1 MMMYHTDFQQK
12 SNDRRQY
19 RTHRLAATVI
29 DKNSGTGEMWRT
41 DWFPLN
47 SHFLKHSFKWLME
60 GMLYHLDLWL
70 LHSDRR
76 ACSWLV
82 HQKRSVQIESF
93 IDFLPFSLEMSFLW
107 IAVGWWCG
115 GAAHVCMACLNY
127 VIANQ
132 GIYVFR
138 NPHLLLQPPFRPN
151 ASKTL
156 FDLPPLDAED
166 VSIVSHERPVMFGHD
181 LSWHVM

>member
-1 MMMYHTDFQQK
+1 MHYATKNFQNLK
-12 SNDRRQY
+12 
-19 RTHRLAATVI
+19 LLWCTVI
-29 DKNSGTGEMWRT
+29 DKKSGTGEMWRT

-115 GAAHVCMACLNY
+115 GAAYVCMPCLNY

-132 GIYVFR
+132 SICVCR

-156 FDLPPLDAED
+156 FDLPSLK
-166 VSIVSHERPVMFGHD
+166 M
-181 LSWHVM
+181 

>member
-1 MMMYHTDFQQK
+1 
-12 SNDRRQY
+12 
-19 RTHRLAATVI
+19 
-29 DKNSGTGEMWRT
+29 MWRT

-107 IAVGWWCG
+107 IAVGWRCG
-115 GAAHVCMACLNY
+115 GAAYVCVACLNY

-132 GIYVFR
+132 GIYVCR
-138 NPHLLLQPPFRPN
+138 NPHLLLQPPFRPMPQKPCLICRRWRCKHRF
-151 ASKTL
+151 SSTT
-156 FDLPPLDAED
+156 DH
-166 VSIVSHERPVMFGHD
+166 VRSWRVVTM
-181 LSWHVM
+181 SWHVELRVTAVRHRTTVFAAEHVKHVNIIRYSSWNQFN